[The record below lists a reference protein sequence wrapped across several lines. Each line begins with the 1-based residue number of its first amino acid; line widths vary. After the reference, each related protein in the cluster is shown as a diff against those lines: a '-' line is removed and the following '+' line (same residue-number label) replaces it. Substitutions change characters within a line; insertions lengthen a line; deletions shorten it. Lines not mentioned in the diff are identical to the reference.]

1 MGTRRMAEKYLVFWM
16 IQAMILLFGL
26 AIGHSFLLL
35 RLRREEN
42 RRRELDLTLLEER
55 TEILNRGLKVAQ
67 NLEDV
72 LYKAK
77 VHQEINDIIRK
88 E

>member
-1 MGTRRMAEKYLVFWM
+1 MAEKYFVFWM
-16 IQAMILLFGL
+16 IQALVLLFGV

-35 RLRREEN
+35 RLRSEEN
-42 RRRELDLTLLEER
+42 RRRELDLTLLEQR
-55 TEILNRGLKVAQ
+55 TDILRRGTKVAQ
-67 NLEDV
+67 DLEDA

-77 VHQEINDIIRK
+77 VHQEINDIIQK